1 MPPISSKKS
10 SPLGE
15 SSGSELAHRAR
26 RARHR
31 RGAERCRVASFRER
45 RTSFPLPAHEVA
57 ASLQPT
63 PECLASPARLLLRDP
78 ARGKRLMAAQRSH
91 RQFRRTETRST
102 GCKADRC
109 GWTASRWRTRRR
121 PALGRQYFSIGIH
134 AESAENAFHARPG
147 EGSNFIVLK
156 GRAELDDSN
165 EAGTLLETNGSVML
179 PRGFSNG
186 SPRPPRSRRHV
197 RRTAANRPDGGPSQG
212 ASRGNG
218 SAPVETTCIAARR

>member
-1 MPPISSKKS
+1 M
-10 SPLGE
+10 GE

-26 RARHR
+26 RTRHR

-45 RTSFPLPAHEVA
+45 RTPFPLPAHEVA

-63 PECLASPARLLLRDP
+63 PDCLASPARLLSRDP

-102 GCKADRC
+102 GCKADHC

-134 AESAENAFHARPG
+134 AESAKNAFHARPG

-156 GRAELDDSN
+156 GRAELDDPD
-165 EAGTLLETNGSVML
+165 EAGTLLETNRSVAPPGGSLTVRRG
-179 PRGFSNG
+179 PRGAVGMFG
-186 SPRPPRSRRHV
+186 ERPRTAPTAVPREALPEGTGRRPSRRLV
-197 RRTAANRPDGGPSQG
+197 LRPEDDGVTWRQS
-212 ASRGNG
+212 
-218 SAPVETTCIAARR
+218 